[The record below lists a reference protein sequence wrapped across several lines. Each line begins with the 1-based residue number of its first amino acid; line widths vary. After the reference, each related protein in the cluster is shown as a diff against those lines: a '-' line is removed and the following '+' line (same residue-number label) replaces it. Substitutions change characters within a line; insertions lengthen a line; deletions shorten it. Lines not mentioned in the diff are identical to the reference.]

1 MIVLIEQKNPKE
13 KFVNDQQNSNSSN
26 NDVSSQITLSY
37 AQQQAI
43 FNNPIPTYYEQNLL
57 QNSILEIDEQEIT
70 NLINMGFDREDI
82 IPAMRAAMND
92 MSLTIEFL
100 MNGIPSHLM
109 HDNDDDPNHDPDE
122 EP

>member
-1 MIVLIEQKNPKE
+1 
-13 KFVNDQQNSNSSN
+13 
-26 NDVSSQITLSY
+26 
-37 AQQQAI
+37 
-43 FNNPIPTYYEQNLL
+43 
-57 QNSILEIDEQEIT
+57 
-70 NLINMGFDREDI
+70 MGFDREDI

-122 EP
+122 EPQPHPQNMTTNEQAHVLQQFLASEQFQNQRQATQEDPNVITVFLEQLEQTNPEIYAVDFFWLKNIGVCE